1 MASPL
6 ERAAIA
12 RKFNER
18 LKEIASKHRTL
29 QDQRGAV
36 AELVREMG
44 YVGSSAVIADLLE
57 GTKIPTELSSRDQ
70 DMWVAYELYRVDG
83 LSYEEGINKV
93 AGDFFKSPKTVEAA
107 INKAKKAGR
116 EIL

>member
-1 MASPL
+1 
-6 ERAAIA
+6 
-12 RKFNER
+12 
-18 LKEIASKHRTL
+18 
-29 QDQRGAV
+29 
-36 AELVREMG
+36 
-44 YVGSSAVIADLLE
+44 
-57 GTKIPTELSSRDQ
+57 
-70 DMWVAYELYRVDG
+70 MWVAYELYRVDG

>member
-6 ERAAIA
+6 EKAATA

-18 LKEIASKHRTL
+18 LKEIASKYRTL

-36 AELVREMG
+36 AELIREMA

-57 GTKIPTELSSRDQ
+57 GKKIPTELSSKDQ
-70 DMWVAYELYRVDG
+70 DMWVAYELYRLDG
-83 LSYEEGINKV
+83 LSYEEAINKV

-107 INKAKKAGR
+107 VNKAKKAGR
-116 EIL
+116 VIL

>member
-1 MASPL
+1 
-6 ERAAIA
+6 
-12 RKFNER
+12 
-18 LKEIASKHRTL
+18 
-29 QDQRGAV
+29 
-36 AELVREMG
+36 MG
-44 YVGSSAVIADLLE
+44 YVGSSAVADLLE

-70 DMWVAYELYRVDG
+70 DMWVAYELYRWMVC
-83 LSYEEGINKV
+83 YEEGINKV